1 MREEKLTRKL
11 ELLSLPDISLFNVY
25 TQHCVTMRTI
35 SSVLVRKST
44 DQRVKCIYKRVHFL
58 EIVSFCIVGAFFFDR
73 DNDRRIEICLNEDI

>member
-25 TQHCVTMRTI
+25 TTSCYDAYDKQRAGEKI
-35 SSVLVRKST
+35 KRIY
-44 DQRVKCIYKRVHFL
+44 QRVKCIYKRVHFL
-58 EIVSFCIVGAFFFDR
+58 EIVSFFIVGAFFDR